1 MSLPT
6 LIVEDS
12 PTIRDNLIAALGEL
26 TDVSVVATAESASQA
41 LALLA
46 EHAGWELTVLD
57 LFLKEGSGL
66 AVLRAWQG
74 RPAWQHILVLTN
86 YPTAEIRR
94 RCVELGADA
103 VYDKSTEL
111 DAFFERCNAYARNR
125 RHA

>member
-1 MSLPT
+1 MPLVT
-6 LIVEDS
+6 LLVEDN

-26 TDVSVVATAESASQA
+26 TDVSVVATADSATQA
-41 LALLA
+41 LAVLA

-66 AVLRAWQG
+66 TVLRACQG
-74 RPAWQHILVLTN
+74 RPAWQHILILTN

-94 RCVELGADA
+94 RCVELGADG

-125 RHA
+125 RQP